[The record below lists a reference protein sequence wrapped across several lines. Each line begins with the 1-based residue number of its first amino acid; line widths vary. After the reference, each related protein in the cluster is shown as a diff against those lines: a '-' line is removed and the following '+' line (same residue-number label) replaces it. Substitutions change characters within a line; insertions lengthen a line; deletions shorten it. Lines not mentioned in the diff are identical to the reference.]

1 MKHRQKITYQLK
13 FQVIYVFGKAQNM
26 EFQRLHDKAGKKNAE
41 VNIKVKY

>member
-1 MKHRQKITYQLK
+1 MKRKKKITYQLK